1 MLLLGIWLWEEGM
14 LVLLLGIRVWDI
26 GVLYMV
32 AHQDVDVGRL
42 TNDRRTHMACTPLYN
57 DLETRLST

>member
-1 MLLLGIWLWEEGM
+1 
-14 LVLLLGIRVWDI
+14 LGIRVWDI